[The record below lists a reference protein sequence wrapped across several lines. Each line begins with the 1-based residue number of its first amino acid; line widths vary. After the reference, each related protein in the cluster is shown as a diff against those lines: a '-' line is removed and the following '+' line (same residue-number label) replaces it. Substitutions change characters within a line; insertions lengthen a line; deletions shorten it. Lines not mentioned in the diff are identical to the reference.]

1 MNSLRGCED
10 RRSLGRQVR
19 SLTGEYDSH
28 RTLILMDCGSRW
40 AKVDGRC
47 NRQEGIPAIFLN
59 GKDQRSSANLRV
71 RDRTQETS

>member
-1 MNSLRGCED
+1 MNGLRGFED

-28 RTLILMDCGSRW
+28 RTHFLMDCGSRW

-47 NRQEGIPAIFLN
+47 RHWATEKAID
-59 GKDQRSSANLRV
+59 GEDQRSRANLRV
-71 RDRTQETS
+71 RDWTQETS

>member
-1 MNSLRGCED
+1 MNGLRGFED

-28 RTLILMDCGSRW
+28 RTHFLVNCGSRGT
-40 AKVDGRC
+40 KVDGRC
-47 NRQEGIPAIFLN
+47 RRHEGFVASFRD
-59 GKDQRSSANLRV
+59 GEDQRSSADLCV